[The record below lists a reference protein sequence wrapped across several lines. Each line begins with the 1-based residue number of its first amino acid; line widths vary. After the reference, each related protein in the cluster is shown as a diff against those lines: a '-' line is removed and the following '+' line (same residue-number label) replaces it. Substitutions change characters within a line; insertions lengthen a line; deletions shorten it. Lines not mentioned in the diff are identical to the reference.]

1 MGMWLGGMYFGD
13 SLSNAGRTIS
23 QYSDSSDTTAQ
34 YTGVGLQALGSG
46 VNSGMQMASL
56 AAHMGLGSGAQA
68 LFGSFAGIAS
78 AATTVVQ
85 HFTQLAQAAAETAV
99 AIEKNKFA
107 VNEQGRQ
114 LQRQTVSL
122 GAGYEA
128 GVISETARR
137 RYTNYE

>member
-1 MGMWLGGMYFGD
+1 MQYLG
-13 SLSNAGRTIS
+13 L
-23 QYSDSSDTTAQ
+23 
-34 YTGVGLQALGSG
+34 GLQATGSG

-68 LFGSFAGIAS
+68 FYGFSSGIAS

>member
-1 MGMWLGGMYFGD
+1 MG
-13 SLSNAGRTIS
+13 
-23 QYSDSSDTTAQ
+23 SS
-34 YTGVGLQALGSG
+34 TGVQAFAGGL
-46 VNSGMQMASL
+46 
-56 AAHMGLGSGAQA
+56 
-68 LFGSFAGIAS
+68 AGIAT

-128 GVISETARR
+128 GLLSETARS